1 MVLYQASDLIT
12 RFTASRQGLFNFV
25 LRLSL
30 ACNLQTAQSQTSVV
44 NDTFY
49 SSKFHFSGDLVTE
62 LRPTLI
68 KTFLFFSQLPA
79 IFLTCFISCLFLY
92 RPVRPPS
99 VPPYTAWLSIL
110 SSHFVPVLVSSS
122 VVSLLGYGTVK
133 CRK

>member
-1 MVLYQASDLIT
+1 MVLNQASDLIT
-12 RFTASRQGLFNFV
+12 RLTASRKGLFKFV
-25 LRLSL
+25 LLLSH

-44 NDTFY
+44 NDIFY

-62 LRPTLI
+62 LRPTLNEYI
-68 KTFLFFSQLPA
+68 SLFFSQLPA

-122 VVSLLGYGTVK
+122 AVSLLGYGIS
-133 CRK
+133 